1 MLSTNSSLIKWQKMI
16 DYKKLRPYA
25 IFLFATFFSGIGS
38 GFIQVVVYNQIA
50 NLNLPPFYFGLA
62 FACAVFPALVG
73 SYVGRI
79 IAEKETYNKYLF
91 FSQLFAMLMIF
102 IIKSLAEKDFK
113 FILLGELVTSFS
125 ASVAFPILQKL
136 IKFTFNPESLP
147 IAAKIDTYAYGA
159 NIIFGLGLGSVLSA
173 IIGFNDMLLLA
184 EVLYAISAM
193 LFYFAYPEN
202 MEWSQNLRTTERF
215 FWGTFTPQQKLAFV
229 LMPTLI
235 IVGTPATSLLPSIYN
250 NFSNGEVNHFI
261 VSPVLTLILFRS
273 IGQFIGPLIIH
284 NDRFESLAS
293 SKQTIYFCLL
303 FFIATYCVI
312 FNTDNFYF
320 ALLLIIIAHIASNV
334 VFTLATY
341 SMLASFSVDEIARIS
356 TVQYQI
362 NQIAITLTAIIS
374 GVIANAV
381 GGQLTIILFAF
392 LGLGLF
398 SIIKAREP
406 TISIASKS

>member
-1 MLSTNSSLIKWQKMI
+1 MI
-16 DYKKLRPYA
+16 DYKKFRPYA
-25 IFLFATFFSGIGS
+25 MFLFATLVSGIGS

-62 FACAVFPALVG
+62 FACAVFPALAG
-73 SYVGRI
+73 SYAGRI
-79 IAEKETYNKYLF
+79 IAEKEKYNKCLF
-91 FSQLFAMLMIF
+91 FSQLFAVLMIF
-102 IIKSLAEKDFK
+102 LIKSLAEKDFK

-125 ASVAFPILQKL
+125 ASVAFPVLQKL
-136 IKFTFNPESLP
+136 IKFTFNPERLP
-147 IAAKIDTYAYGA
+147 MAAKIDTYAYGA

-173 IIGFNDMLLLA
+173 IICLNDMLLLA

-193 LFYFAYPEN
+193 LFYSANPESMKWN
-202 MEWSQNLRTTERF
+202 ENLRTTQCF
-215 FWGTFTPQQKLAFV
+215 FWGTFTPQQKLAFI

-250 NFSNGEVNHFI
+250 NFSNSEVNNFI
-261 VSPVLTLILFRS
+261 ISPVLTLILFRS

-284 NDRFESLAS
+284 NDRFASLAS
-293 SKQTIYFCLL
+293 SKRTIYYCLL
-303 FFIATYCVI
+303 FFIVTYSII
-312 FNTDNFYF
+312 FHTGNFYF

-341 SMLASFSVDEIARIS
+341 SMLASFSVDEIAQIS

-362 NQIAITLTAIIS
+362 NQIVITLTAIVS
-374 GVIANAV
+374 GAIANV
-381 GGQLTIILFAF
+381 LGGQLTIILFAF

-398 SIIKAREP
+398 SIIKVREP
-406 TISIASKS
+406 TTSITSKS